1 MLHQP
6 TVEKMLSMR
15 LEAMVDTWK
24 RLEADAD
31 QRALPFEDKLALMV
45 DHLFVSRQNLAFEQ
59 RMKRANLKKG
69 WCVENIDYRTS
80 RGLDKS
86 LVRSLA
92 ADSDWV
98 RQHDHI
104 FVIGPTGVGKS
115 FLATAL
121 AHKACRDGFS
131 VYCQRA
137 TKLFRDLAVARG
149 DGTLPQMLLR
159 LSRID
164 VLVVDDWAMTSLTEH
179 ERRDFWE
186 ICEDRYQQRSLI
198 LTSQLPVKQ
207 WYDQIGDAT
216 VAEGILDRI
225 IHTAHTIELHGESM
239 RKDAPGRGGAKRSAK
254 E

>member
-6 TVEKMLSMR
+6 TVEKMLAMR

-24 RLEADAD
+24 RLEANED

-45 DHLFVSRQNLAFEQ
+45 DHLFVCRQNLAFEQ
-59 RMKRANLKKG
+59 RVKRANLKKG
-69 WCVENIDYRTS
+69 QCVEDIDYRAS

-98 RQHDHI
+98 SKHENI
-104 FVIGPTGVGKS
+104 FILGPTGVGKS
-115 FLATAL
+115 YLATAL
-121 AHKACRDGFS
+121 AQKACRGFS

-137 TKLFRDLAVARG
+137 TKLFRDLSVARG
-149 DGTLPQMLLR
+149 DGTLPQMLSR
-159 LSRID
+159 LARID
-164 VLVVDDWAMTSLTEH
+164 VLVVDDWAMAPLSEH

-186 ICEDRYQQRSLI
+186 ICEDRYQQRSLV
-198 LTSQLPVKQ
+198 LTSQLPVQQ
-207 WYDQIGDAT
+207 WYEQIGDAT

-225 IHTAHTIELHGESM
+225 IHAAHTIELHGDSL
-239 RKDAPGRGGAKRSAK
+239 RKDPPDAKRPPK
-254 E
+254 R

>member
-6 TVEKMLSMR
+6 TVEKMLAMR

-24 RLEADAD
+24 RLEADPD

-45 DHLFVSRQNLAFEQ
+45 DHLFVHRQNLAFEQ

-69 WCVENIDYRTS
+69 QCVEDIDYRAA

-98 RQHDHI
+98 RQHENI
-104 FVIGPTGVGKS
+104 FILGPTGAGKS

-121 AHKACRDGFS
+121 AQKACRDGFS

-137 TKLFRDLAVARG
+137 TKLFRDLSVARG
-149 DGTLPQMLLR
+149 DGTLPQMLSR

-164 VLVVDDWAMTSLTEH
+164 VLVVDDWAMAPLAEQ

-186 ICEDRYQQRSLI
+186 ICEDRYQQRSLV

-207 WYDQIGDAT
+207 WYEQIGDAT

-225 IHTAHTIELHGESM
+225 IHGAHTIELHGESL
-239 RKDAPGRGGAKRSAK
+239 RKHPPGAKRPAK
-254 E
+254 G

>member
-6 TVEKMLSMR
+6 TVDKMLTMR

-45 DHLFVSRQNLAFEQ
+45 DHLFISRQNLAFEQ

-69 WCVENIDYRTS
+69 WCVENIDYRAS

-98 RQHDHI
+98 RQHDNI
-104 FVIGPTGVGKS
+104 FILGPTGVGKS

-137 TKLFRDLAVARG
+137 TKLFRDLSVARG

-164 VLVVDDWAMTSLTEH
+164 VLVVDDWAMAPLTEH

-186 ICEDRYQQRSLI
+186 ICEDRYQQRSLV

-207 WYDQIGDAT
+207 WYEQIGDAT

-225 IHTAHTIELHGESM
+225 IHAAHTIELHGESL
-239 RKDAPGRGGAKRSAK
+239 RKDPPGRGAKRPHK
-254 E
+254 D